1 MRICPTSDQEAR
13 DTELVVTSVSERRV
27 TTLGRR
33 SFAIAGLALLM
44 PMLACSGGA
53 RSSVAP
59 STGPVAIAATELT
72 DGWSL
77 RSADEVTDPGDAIAT
92 VGYPTTGWHPVTL
105 PSTVLAG
112 LVADGA
118 YPDVYRGTNLADV
131 PDLTKQQWW
140 YRGEFTAPAA
150 GAGQRAW
157 LRFEGISYRAQIWV
171 NGVELDHDAV
181 GTMVVHEYDVTDL
194 IHPGAANAVAVLVTP
209 PRHRCRDLS
218 FCTVD
223 WNPEAPDMNAGL
235 WGSTVLEMTG
245 PVALRDPYV
254 RTELPL
260 PRTNQADLT
269 AYVDAVNGSDQPVT
283 TSVDATID
291 RAGHPPITLTQN
303 VTLAPNERREVVFDP
318 ATYPELHVEHPDL
331 WWPYQFGTPALYRLA
346 TTASV
351 DGIPSDRQVTRF
363 GIRQFT
369 DARQTVRGT
378 SFVRYFVNGRP
389 ILVRG
394 GGYMWDLMQRLD
406 PRDAA
411 TTVEYTK
418 AMGLNTIRLE
428 GTLGNRALYEAADK
442 AGVMIMPGFV
452 CCSIW
457 QNDQRWTAEQ
467 ADVAAASLDSQMRAL
482 RAHASAF
489 MWAFGS
495 DCPVDGPHL
504 RRYKRIAARL
514 HWQNP
519 TVDGVA
525 TWCDPH
531 AGMKMDGPYAW
542 VPPVLWWDT
551 GRAGSAFGT
560 TAEEGTQSSPPLETL
575 RSFLPPADRW
585 PIGDTWNFHAG
596 RPGST
601 FDTFHWTTDA
611 IDRRY
616 GRATGFTD
624 YSGKAE
630 LQNYETARSFFEA
643 WNAHEFDGCAGRCA
657 TFGTI
662 YWMLNGAWPS
672 VNWNLFPS
680 TFQPGGAFFGTQTAN
695 EPVHIAYDY
704 ATRQVDVIN
713 STLHGRSGLTAT
725 ATVYDVPDLR
735 ERFTFSVPN
744 VEAPA
749 NAAETVFRVPPVSGG
764 SRTYFLRLQLRDAAG
779 RSVSDNLYWYST
791 QPDVLSGHH
800 SWFRTPVNR
809 YADMRGLGRLPTN
822 ADVAATARRRSDG
835 EWETVRVTITNESQT
850 DIAFFVRA
858 AITAGPGGS
867 EVLPIRYSR
876 NDISLF
882 PGESTTVTARYR
894 RTDLGGAAPRLVLR
908 GFNVPEQTLP
918 VG

>member
-1 MRICPTSDQEAR
+1 MAELMDRETPHMRSR
-13 DTELVVTSVSERRV
+13 
-27 TTLGRR
+27 RR
-33 SFAIAGLALLM
+33 SVFGALALLALL
-44 PMLACSGGA
+44 LACTDST
-53 RSSVAP
+53 RSP
-59 STGPVAIAATELT
+59 AAASPRVTIGSIGLT
-72 DGWSL
+72 DGWAL
-77 RSADEVTDPGDAIAT
+77 RAADEVTDPGDTIAT
-92 VGYPTTGWHPVTL
+92 VGYPTTGWNPVTL

-112 LVADGA
+112 LVADGV
-118 YPDVYRGTNLADV
+118 YPDIYRGTNLADV

-140 YRGEFTAPAA
+140 YRGEFDVPPA
-150 GAGQRAW
+150 GAGQRVW
-157 LRFEGISYRAQIWV
+157 LRFEGISYRAQIWM
-171 NGVELDHDAV
+171 NGVELDPDAE
-181 GTMVVHEYDVTDL
+181 GAMVDHEYDVTDVVE
-194 IHPGAANAVAVLVTP
+194 PGATNAVAVLVTP
-209 PRHRCRDLS
+209 PRHRCKDLS

-235 WGSTVLEMTG
+235 WGVTLLEMTG

-260 PRTNQADLT
+260 PRTDSADLT
-269 AYVDAVNGSDQPVT
+269 VYVDAVNGTDQPVT

-291 RAGHPPITLTQN
+291 RAGHDPITLAQT
-303 VTLAPNERREVVFDP
+303 VTLDPYERREVVFDTAMYP
-318 ATYPELHVEHPDL
+318 ALHVEHPDL
-331 WWPYQFGTPALYRLA
+331 WWPYQFGTPALERLS

-351 DGIPSDRQVTRF
+351 AGATSDRQATRF

-389 ILVRG
+389 ILIRG
-394 GGYMWDLMQRLD
+394 GGYMWDLLQRLN

-411 TTVEYTK
+411 TTVAYTK

-428 GTLGNRALYEAADK
+428 GTVGNQALYQAADR

-457 QNDQRWTAEQ
+457 QNDQRWTPTQVA
-467 ADVAAASLDSQMRAL
+467 VAAASVDSQMRAL

-495 DCPVDGPHL
+495 DCPVDGQHL

-525 TWCDPH
+525 TWCDAN

-560 TAEEGTQSSPPLETL
+560 TAEEGTQTPPPLETL
-575 RSFLPPADRW
+575 RGFLPPTDRW
-585 PIGDTWNFHAG
+585 PIDHTWNVHAG

-662 YWMLNGAWPS
+662 YWMLNAGWPS
-672 VNWNLFPS
+672 MNWNLFPS

-704 ATRQVDVIN
+704 ATRQVDVTN
-713 STLHGRSGLTAT
+713 STLQGRSGLTAT
-725 ATVYDVPDLR
+725 ATAYDVPDLR
-735 ERFTFSVPN
+735 ERFSFSVPN
-744 VEAPA
+744 VDAPA
-749 NAAETVFRVPPVSGG
+749 NASEIVFRVPPVRGG
-764 SRTYFLRLQLRDAAG
+764 AHTYFLRLQLRGPAG
-779 RSVSDNLYWYST
+779 RLVSDNLYWYST
-791 QPDVLSGHH
+791 HPDVLGDHH

-809 YADMRGLGRLPTN
+809 YANLSGLQRLPTN
-822 ADVAATARRRSDG
+822 AEVTAVARSRTAGDR
-835 EWETVRVTITNESQT
+835 ETVHITIHNESPT

-858 AITAGPGGS
+858 SIMAGRG
-867 EVLPIRYSR
+867 EVLPIRYSH
-876 NDISLF
+876 NDVSLF
-882 PGESTTVTARYR
+882 PGESTTITARYR
-894 RTDLGGAAPRLVLR
+894 RTDLGGAVPRLTL
-908 GFNVPEQTLP
+908 GGYNVPEQALS